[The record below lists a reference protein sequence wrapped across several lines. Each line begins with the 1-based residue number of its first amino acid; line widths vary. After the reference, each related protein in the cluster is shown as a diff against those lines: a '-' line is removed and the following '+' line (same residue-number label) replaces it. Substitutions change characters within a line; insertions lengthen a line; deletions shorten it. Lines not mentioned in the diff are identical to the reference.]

1 MKFPKE
7 IQIKNKR
14 IIYLLFLFIII
25 TSCNKPPQSSDFCV
39 KLDLII
45 KKNDSIH
52 TYFMTDG
59 TIFFVEPKSFWTKIK
74 GNKKNQNIQI
84 IFPKGIVPNQFR
96 LDLGN
101 NVEQN
106 EIVLNKVQCIYKNKS
121 FVLKGKQIYKYFVV
135 DHSNT
140 ILEKD
145 LGILKRT
152 NTDIKCGPSLY
163 PNGNYL
169 RKKLEELTTKKD
181 K

>member
-84 IFPKGIVPNQFR
+84 IFPKGILIGAITSFKLIETEDVYNI
-96 LDLGN
+96 
-101 NVEQN
+101 NVELFNDMTNMGHVHVINNKDSN
-106 EIVLNKVQCIYKNKS
+106 EILCVPRRKS
-121 FVLKGKQIYKYFVV
+121 EF
-135 DHSNT
+135 D
-140 ILEKD
+140 
-145 LGILKRT
+145 R
-152 NTDIKCGPSLY
+152 
-163 PNGNYL
+163 
-169 RKKLEELTTKKD
+169 
-181 K
+181 